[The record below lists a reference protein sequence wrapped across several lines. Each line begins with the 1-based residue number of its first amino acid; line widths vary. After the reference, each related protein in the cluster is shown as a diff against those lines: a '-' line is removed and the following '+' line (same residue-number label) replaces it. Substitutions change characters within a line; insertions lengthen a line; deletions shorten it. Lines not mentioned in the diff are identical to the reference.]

1 MFFSIFQSVSEAQRA
16 RGLDLSGKVNAA
28 GKKRNIF
35 VRLIDRFKSYL
46 PIVIAVLIR
55 AYKMSQSVGWAMES
69 RGLNL
74 NRNGVKRTY
83 RVNLTMR
90 IADWIILAITIAAA
104 AGSVWSMTMAVI
116 GGAMTQDEG
125 RTTIT
130 ARDLK
135 VVSALQCNGRMTM
148 QALADKIGISVYA
161 ATESYKR
168 LTDAGIMTIVPV
180 CNPLSLGN
188 YSQVLV
194 GLRING
200 NRNEALAMLK
210 AMPQV
215 TYVVC
220 ALGDADIIAEAVVYS
235 ATVWIIS

>member
-1 MFFSIFQSVSEAQRA
+1 MPAERIGWVWKILAVLIVFIVVLLGRSSTRVERTCSGSGGWLRLTQENLLMAAVMGLRIPAPRLCMLHHAVHHQSRPNWFVALPRLVCPTRPGLPWQTALRYIPVFFPSSNPVSEAQRA

-90 IADWIILAITIAAA
+90 IADWIILAITIAAT
-104 AGSVWSMTMAVI
+104 AGSVWSMTW
-116 GGAMTQDEG
+116 
-125 RTTIT
+125 
-130 ARDLK
+130 
-135 VVSALQCNGRMTM
+135 
-148 QALADKIGISVYA
+148 
-161 ATESYKR
+161 
-168 LTDAGIMTIVPV
+168 
-180 CNPLSLGN
+180 LS
-188 YSQVLV
+188 
-194 GLRING
+194 
-200 NRNEALAMLK
+200 
-210 AMPQV
+210 
-215 TYVVC
+215 
-220 ALGDADIIAEAVVYS
+220 
-235 ATVWIIS
+235 